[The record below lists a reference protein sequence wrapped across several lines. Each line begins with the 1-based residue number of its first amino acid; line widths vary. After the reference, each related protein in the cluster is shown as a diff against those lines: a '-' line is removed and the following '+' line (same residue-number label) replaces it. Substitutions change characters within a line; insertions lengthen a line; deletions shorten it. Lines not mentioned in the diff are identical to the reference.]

1 MAGRGRDTWVGG
13 RNFRTRPLPRAT
25 SRDRRLT
32 PPPAP
37 VPPQRLSLATVPA
50 AWLLN
55 SSGCAGA
62 LLRLAA
68 VCGGMV
74 RCPDPRPAPLAAL
87 LPPLL
92 PRPQVLAHAL
102 LRARSLSSRWR
113 YLHEQFKGQG

>member
-1 MAGRGRDTWVGG
+1 MILGWAGGTSAHGLCHAPPLATAG
-13 RNFRTRPLPRAT
+13 SLLRPPL
-25 SRDRRLT
+25 
-32 PPPAP
+32 
-37 VPPQRLSLATVPA
+37 PPQRLSLATVPA

>member
-1 MAGRGRDTWVGG
+1 LGG
-13 RNFRTRPLPRAT
+13 RAELPHTASATRHLPR
-25 SRDRRLT
+25 
-32 PPPAP
+32 PPAHSSAP
-37 VPPQRLSLATVPA
+37 PLPPQRLSLATVPA